1 MSDCPKILIA
11 DDEQECIDFVQEALA
26 EIDCELLD
34 ARDGE
39 EALQI
44 AREQIPQLIILDVQM
59 PKRDGFSVFAQLRAD
74 KKLAKIPVIMLTA
87 MTERTGIKTNAEDMG
102 QYLGSQPEAY
112 IDKPIEP
119 VILKQSVKR
128 LLK

>member
-119 VILKQSVKR
+119 VILKQTVKR